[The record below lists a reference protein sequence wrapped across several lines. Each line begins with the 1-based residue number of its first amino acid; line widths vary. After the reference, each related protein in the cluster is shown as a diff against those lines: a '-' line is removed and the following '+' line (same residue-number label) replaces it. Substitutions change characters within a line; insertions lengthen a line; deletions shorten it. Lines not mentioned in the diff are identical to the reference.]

1 MNILVACNEKY
12 LNLARYMLFSLAAH
26 NGKLNVYLIHE
37 NISDE
42 LLGQFIKFF
51 ENNDIGNL
59 NVINFD
65 SSQIVLPLKD
75 DIITGHIT
83 KEAYFRLY
91 APFFFAK

>member
-42 LLGQFIKFF
+42 LLGQFRKFF
-51 ENNDIGNL
+51 EKVK
-59 NVINFD
+59 NVVKSDVKLYYFD
-65 SSQIVLPLKD
+65 DKR
-75 DIITGHIT
+75 
-83 KEAYFRLY
+83 FR
-91 APFFFAK
+91 